1 MISMKE
7 LVEYVFPVKK
17 VFYKYYPHYSGGA
30 TKLAFLKI
38 GGWFTYPSTIQ
49 IAKFQGKNEDIINVK
64 VNVKVL
70 NGVIHIND

>member
-1 MISMKE
+1 MKE
-7 LVEYVFPVKK
+7 LIEYVFPVKK
-17 VFYKYYPHYSGGA
+17 VFYKYYPHYAGKA

-38 GGWFTYPSTIQ
+38 GGWFTVPSTIN
-49 IAKFQGKNEDIINVK
+49 IAKFQGKGEDVINAK